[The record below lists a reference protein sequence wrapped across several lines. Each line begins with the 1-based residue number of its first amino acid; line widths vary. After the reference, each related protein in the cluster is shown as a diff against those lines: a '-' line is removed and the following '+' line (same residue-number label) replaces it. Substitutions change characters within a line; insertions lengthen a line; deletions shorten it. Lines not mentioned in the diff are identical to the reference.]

1 MEFINITPEAESFLK
16 QWYNSAD
23 YIIAHTSGS
32 TGAPKE
38 IKLLK
43 SDMLVSAR
51 ATNLFFDIT
60 AGDTLLCPLSADY
73 IAGKMMIV
81 RAIAADARLILEKP
95 SNSPLKEDY
104 GSVKLMPVVP
114 SQIPAI
120 PVERLASVENLLI
133 GGAPLSPIQENY
145 VRSLGV
151 KAYASYGMTETA
163 SHVALRKIGSEDYY
177 DALPGISFKCDSD
190 SCLNIVA
197 PAFSFGSLQT
207 NDVVELLSETR
218 FHWLGRRDNVVIS
231 GGIKLHP
238 ELIEKKLTG
247 IIDNNFFTVGVSDDK
262 WGEKLVLCVENGLSC
277 SVDELKILLSQHLDP
292 YEIPKE
298 IRILDSFEYTSSGK
312 IIRRPSR
319 ARSILLLK

>member
-1 MEFINITPEAESFLK
+1 MEFLNITPEADSFLK
-16 QWYNSAD
+16 QWNDSAD

-38 IKLLK
+38 IRLLK

-51 ATNLFFDIT
+51 ATNLFFGIT
-60 AGDTLLCPLSADY
+60 AKDTLLCPLSADY

-81 RAIAADARLILEKP
+81 RAIAADASLIFEKP
-95 SNSPLKEDY
+95 SNSPLKKYY
-104 GSVKLMPVVP
+104 GAIKMMPVVP
-114 SQIPAI
+114 SQIPRI
-120 PVERLASVENLLI
+120 PAERLASVENLLI
-133 GGAPLSPIQENY
+133 GGAPLSPAQEDY
-145 VRSLGV
+145 VQSLGV

-163 SHVALRKIGSEDYY
+163 SHVALRRIGSEDYY
-177 DALPGISFKCDSD
+177 NALPGISFKTDSD
-190 SCLNIVA
+190 NCLKIVA

-218 FHWLGRRDNVVIS
+218 FRWLGRRDNVVIS

-238 ELIEKKLTG
+238 ELIEKKLAG
-247 IIDNNFFTVGVSDDK
+247 ILESNFYVVGVPDEK
-262 WGEKLVLCVENGLSC
+262 WGEKLVLCVENDLAY
-277 SVDELKILLSQHLDP
+277 SVDEMKQLLSQRFDP

-298 IRILDSFEYTSSGK
+298 IRILDRFEYTSSGK

-319 ARSILLLK
+319 ARNILLVK